1 MGRRETVKTRNRL
14 EDPLA
19 RRSKKPT
26 RPTRP
31 ARPHGA
37 GAPARLTPKRVE
49 QVVADVLGGDYAVA
63 PDKSV
68 WWGHEQGTVLFTAQ
82 DDHFKATIQWAPRA
96 SPLLEGALGF
106 VANAWNQ
113 RDGVP
118 VAAVGADADGWLHLY
133 GTLTVPLGGGVTRDQ
148 LAHHVEH
155 AAGACYE
162 MIDFF
167 EDSLPERRFEELKRI
182 MVVDAGGGGNSEQT
196 LATARELMAQAEE
209 LLDTDT
215 QKASS
220 LIKRAADY
228 FMLAGADPA
237 DNGAPE
243 LFERVMIK
251 RIENLGDK
259 FLNEPDP
266 APGQSRSDDDGL
278 AQLAQLQRDL
288 RKRMGL
294 TEDNPLVTAQR
305 VAALLESRDLQPSLV
320 PGDDEA
326 IVVRVG
332 ESDMTIVVSL
342 MDLKVVCRFD
352 DLSEIDPS
360 DKRIVVALDLARRWN
375 QDFKALAVRL
385 VGTRLISDEE
395 EAVESAGSEP
405 GAASAGSE
413 PAEAPAGESLEVEG
427 YAQWRTSFGM
437 TDRQL
442 LVVLEEVIAEATN
455 LPVFW
460 RENIADATVE
470 AQIAAEDQARTP
482 ADGSTKD

>member
-1 MGRRETVKTRNRL
+1 M
-14 EDPLA
+14 A

-31 ARPHGA
+31 ARARGT
-37 GAPARLTPKRVE
+37 GAPARLTAKRLE
-49 QVVADVLGGDYAVA
+49 QVVAEVLGGDYAVA

-96 SPLLEGALGF
+96 SPLFEGALEF

-148 LAHHVEH
+148 LARHVEH
-155 AAGACYE
+155 VAGACYE

-167 EDSLPERRFEELKRI
+167 ENSLPERRFEELKRI
-182 MVVDAGGGGNSEQT
+182 IGVGSGGGGDSEQT
-196 LATARELMAQAEE
+196 LATARELMAQAEA
-209 LLDTDT
+209 LVDTDT
-215 QKASS
+215 RKASS
-220 LIKRAADY
+220 LIQRAADC
-228 FMLAGADPA
+228 FMLAGEDPA

-251 RIENLGDK
+251 RIENLGNK

-266 APGQSRSDDDGL
+266 APGRSLPDDDGL
-278 AQLAQLQRDL
+278 AQLAQLQRNI

-294 TEDNPLVTAQR
+294 TEDNPLVTPQR
-305 VAALLESRDLQPSLV
+305 VAALLKGRGLQPSLV

-326 IVVRVG
+326 VIVRVG
-332 ESDMTIVVSL
+332 ESDMTVVVS
-342 MDLKVVCRFD
+342 MMELKIFCRFD
-352 DLSEIDPS
+352 DLSEIGPS
-360 DKRIVVALDLARRWN
+360 DEQVAVALDLARRWN

-385 VGTRLISDEE
+385 IGTRLNSDEE
-395 EAVESAGSEP
+395 EAEPAGPESGEALAGPAGAATGSGSEV
-405 GAASAGSE
+405 AG
-413 PAEAPAGESLEVEG
+413 PAGGSLEVEG
-427 YAQWRTSFGM
+427 YARWSTSFGM

-442 LVVLEEVIAEATN
+442 LVVLEEVIAEATS

-460 RENIADATVE
+460 RENIADREVE
-470 AQIAAEDQARTP
+470 AQVAAQDRARTP
-482 ADGSTKD
+482 TDGPSKG